1 MSATD
6 VTKLNYWCI
15 TQLISTLKTDI
26 SSDNTRVR
34 IFFFVAQ
41 SANFF
46 QNLTLGYM
54 TKTLNHI
61 IFFYL
66 HQNQNFFFQQH
77 WESEFR
83 KKNINPPS
91 PLKLNGRSLSILD
104 NQKRNVLNFQG
115 QHHINKMGQIQ
126 FLLEINHNLK
136 TMLNF
141 LAGLN

>member
-1 MSATD
+1 M
-6 VTKLNYWCI
+6 LN
-15 TQLISTLKTDI
+15 S
-26 SSDNTRVR
+26 
-34 IFFFVAQ
+34 
-41 SANFF
+41 
-46 QNLTLGYM
+46 G
-54 TKTLNHI
+54 
-61 IFFYL
+61 
-66 HQNQNFFFQQH
+66 QNFALKK
-77 WESEFR
+77 

-141 LAGLN
+141 LAGLK